1 MKYIELKIHA
11 SRQGIEAVLPLLMG
25 YGIESVS
32 VDDPA
37 DLDTI
42 KDKENPYEWDYID
55 ESLNRHPDREPVLS
69 VWLDDTD
76 ENREIVQNIK
86 IDILKLKAEEQYL
99 TFGPDADF
107 GRLYVESE
115 TVDDEAWKDKWKEY
129 FKPAKITDRIVVKP
143 TWEAYDAKAGELV
156 LEIDPGTAFGTGTH
170 ETTSLCMK
178 LLEKYAANCG
188 GEGTGNVRVIDVGCG
203 SGILSVAA
211 ALLGCKYVLGTEID
225 SEAVQI
231 ARENVALNGVA
242 SQVKVLEADL
252 LKGIPY
258 KADIIVA
265 NLMHN
270 LVMQLAPD
278 AYTHLDADGVFIS
291 SGILLEKRDQVASA
305 VEAAGFKILEIP
317 EDGEWCAIAAQK
329 Q

>member
-1 MKYIELKIHA
+1 
-11 SRQGIEAVLPLLMG
+11 
-25 YGIESVS
+25 
-32 VDDPA
+32 
-37 DLDTI
+37 
-42 KDKENPYEWDYID
+42 
-55 ESLNRHPDREPVLS
+55 
-69 VWLDDTD
+69 
-76 ENREIVQNIK
+76 
-86 IDILKLKAEEQYL
+86 
-99 TFGPDADF
+99 
-107 GRLYVESE
+107 
-115 TVDDEAWKDKWKEY
+115 
-129 FKPAKITDRIVVKP
+129 
-143 TWEAYDAKAGELV
+143 
-156 LEIDPGTAFGTGTH
+156 
-170 ETTSLCMK
+170 MK
-178 LLEKYAANCG
+178 LLEKYAACCG
-188 GEGTGNVRVIDVGCG
+188 GAGGVRVIDVGCG

-231 ARENVALNGVA
+231 AKENVELNSVA

-258 KADIIVA
+258 KADMIVA